1 MKVYI
6 TQNFLTRKIEKLKET
21 NILIHKKIPMNAVYI
36 IALSTKLNILC
47 HLKKTNL
54 SAQEQ

>member
-6 TQNFLTRKIEKLKET
+6 NQNCFTRKIEKLKEM
-21 NILIHKKIPMNAVYI
+21 NILIHKIPMNAVYI
-36 IALSTKLNILC
+36 IALSAKLNILC

-54 SAQEQ
+54 NARQK